1 MKRNFI
7 PMELQLFAGEGGD
20 GQAGEPGAGTQQG
33 AQAGQQAGAA
43 FDYDKLAGII
53 AGKQNEAEAT
63 ILKKY
68 FRQQGLSKEEAETA
82 INAFKEQKRAS
93 EPDVGELQDKLKQ
106 ADAMVRDAV
115 IEKEGTLLAIGMGL
129 DAKSVPYILKM
140 ADTGNVIGEGGK
152 VDEEAFKEAINKVLE
167 DVPALKPEQEGNTG
181 IHRVGSGGSAGGG
194 QGDQG
199 SVISEIFGNAK

>member
-1 MKRNFI
+1 M
-7 PMELQLFAGEGGD
+7 
-20 GQAGEPGAGTQQG
+20 
-33 AQAGQQAGAA
+33 
-43 FDYDKLAGII
+43 
-53 AGKQNEAEAT
+53 
-63 ILKKY
+63 
-68 FRQQGLSKEEAETA
+68 SKEEAETA
-82 INAFKEQKRAS
+82 INVFKEQKRAS

-115 IEKEGTLLAIGMGL
+115 IEKEGTLLAIGMVL

-199 SVISEIFGNAK
+199 SVISGIFGNAK